1 MSTLGERIKNLRGE
15 ASQQQFADKLS
26 ITRQYVALLE
36 SDKREP
42 SPLLI
47 DSLCQK
53 FGVRREWLEL
63 GHEPMYSADLAS
75 EPESLVPDLVDIL
88 STHPAVLD
96 AFRRIV
102 GIMKPADWDRLNSL
116 LDEAANAN
124 KKDPEA

>member
-1 MSTLGERIKNLRGE
+1 MSTLGERIKIIRGE

-63 GHEPMYSADLAS
+63 GHEPMYAKEAAS
-75 EPESLVPDLVDIL
+75 EPEALVPDLLAIL
-88 STHPAVLD
+88 ADHPSVLNLLQ
-96 AFRRIV
+96 RMI
-102 GIMKPADWDRLNSL
+102 GHMTPADWDRLNAL
-116 LDEAANAN
+116 IDDILVTA

>member
-1 MSTLGERIKNLRGE
+1 MSTLGERIKMLRGE
-15 ASQQQFADKLS
+15 TSQQQFADKLS

-36 SDKREP
+36 SDKRDP

-63 GHEPMYSADLAS
+63 GHDPMYVKDSSND
-75 EPESLVPDLVDIL
+75 PESLIPDLVSAL
-88 STHPAVLD
+88 SGHPA
-96 AFRRIV
+96 IV
-102 GIMKPADWDRLNSL
+102 ETLRHIINRMTPADWDRLNTL
-116 LDEAANAN
+116 MDDILNT